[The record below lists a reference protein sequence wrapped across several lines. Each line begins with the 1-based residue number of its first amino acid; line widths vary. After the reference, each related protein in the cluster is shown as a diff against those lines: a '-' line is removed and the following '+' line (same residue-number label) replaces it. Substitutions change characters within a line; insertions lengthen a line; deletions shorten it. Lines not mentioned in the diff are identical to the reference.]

1 MNCDFCY
8 LRCSLKEGQVGV
20 CGVRKNIGGK
30 IVSLNYA
37 QVVSKAVD
45 PIEKK
50 PLYHFL
56 PNSTTYSFALF
67 GCNFACQF
75 CQNHHISQ
83 LDSPYYHFN
92 YDKTE
97 AEDLLKEVIRS
108 KSKTVSYTYSD
119 PIVWQD
125 YMVDV
130 ASLAKE
136 ATINNCMVTNGSFTE
151 SSLNRAL
158 KVIDVFNIDLKGSES
173 FYKKYCKGSSKAV
186 LESIETIANTP
197 KKFLEVT
204 TLIIEDIHTLD
215 DIKDLATFL
224 VNANVKVLHIS
235 RFFPSYKMRTY
246 KQTSEEFLTNSIK
259 VAQDA
264 GIEFVYGGNSSNTK
278 SQNTYCPNCESLL
291 IKRDY
296 YKTKIVNMNGNRCSS
311 CNKEIYGLFNQQ

>member
-8 LRCSLKEGQVGV
+8 HNCLLKEGQVGV
-20 CGVRKNIGGK
+20 CGVRKNIDGK

-37 QVVSKAVD
+37 QVVAKAVD

-56 PNSTTYSFALF
+56 PGSSTYSFALF

-83 LDSPYYHFN
+83 LDSPHYHFN
-92 YDKTE
+92 HNKTPPK
-97 AEDLLKEVIRS
+97 DLLSEIIRS
-108 KSKTVSYTYSD
+108 KSETVSYTYSD

-136 ATINNCMVTNGSFTE
+136 ESLNNCMVTNGSFTK
-151 SSLNRAL
+151 SSLQRAL

-173 FYKKYCKGSSKAV
+173 FYKKYCKASAKAV

-204 TLIIEDIHTLD
+204 TLIIEDVHTLD
-215 DIKDLATFL
+215 DLKKLASFL
-224 VNANVKVLHIS
+224 VKANVKALHIS
-235 RFFPSYKMRTY
+235 RFFPSYKMRDF
-246 KQTSEEFLTNSIK
+246 KQTSETFLEDAIK
-259 VAQDA
+259 VAQDT
-264 GIEFVYGGNSSNTK
+264 GIEFVYGGNSSNTE
-278 SQNTYCPNCESLL
+278 SQNTYCPNCKSLL

-311 CNKEIYGLFNQQ
+311 CKAEIYGLFNQ

>member
-8 LRCSLKEGQVGV
+8 RNCFLKEGQIGV
-20 CGVRKNIGGK
+20 CGVRKNIDGK

-37 QVVSKAVD
+37 QVVAKAVD

-56 PNSTTYSFALF
+56 PGSSTYSFALF

-83 LDSPYYHFN
+83 QDSPLYHFN

-97 AEDLLKEVIRS
+97 PKDLLKEIIRS
-108 KSKTVSYTYSD
+108 KSETVSYTYSD
-119 PIVWQD
+119 PVVWQD

-136 ATINNCMVTNGSFTE
+136 ERIYNCMVTNGSFTKN
-151 SSLNRAL
+151 SLERTL
-158 KVIDVFNIDLKGSES
+158 KVIDVFNIDLKGSEN
-173 FYKKYCKGSSKAV
+173 FYKNYCKGSVKGV

-204 TLIIEDIHTLD
+204 TLIIEDVHSLD
-215 DIKDLATFL
+215 DIKELATFL
-224 VNANVKVLHIS
+224 VKANVKVLHIS
-235 RFFPSYKMRTY
+235 RFFPSYKMRDY
-246 KQTSEEFLTNSIK
+246 KQTSESFLEDAIK
-259 VAQDA
+259 VAQDI
-264 GIEFVYGGNSSNTK
+264 GVEFVYGGNSNNTK
-278 SQNTYCPNCESLL
+278 SQNSYCPNCKSLL

-296 YKTKIVNMNGNRCSS
+296 YKTKVVNMVGNRCSS
-311 CNKEIYGLFNQQ
+311 CNNEIYGLFNQ